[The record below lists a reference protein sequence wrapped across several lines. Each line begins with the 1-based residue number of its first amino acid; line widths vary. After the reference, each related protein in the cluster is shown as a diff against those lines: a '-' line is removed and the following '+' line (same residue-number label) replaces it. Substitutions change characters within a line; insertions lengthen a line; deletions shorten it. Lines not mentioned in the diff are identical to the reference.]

1 MWRQVLLFYH
11 HVDLTRISYNQTN
24 VQQFCLV
31 FPLFTQAKN
40 IQTVKEKNVVE
51 NTQQDVVF
59 AQNLHLISVMFY
71 CMCKI

>member
-51 NTQQDVVF
+51 NTQQDVVSHF
-59 AQNLHLISVMFY
+59 PGLFHSAY
-71 CMCKI
+71 A